1 MIKRAYFAGGCFWCT
16 ESIFQRIKGV
26 TEVIP
31 GYMGGQ
37 IKNPSYNEV
46 CKGNTGHVETVKV
59 LYDMDLV
66 SYDKLLEIFFLIH
79 DPTTVNRQGNDIGSH
94 YRSAIFF
101 TDLNEKYLIKNYI
114 SQLDKKE
121 VFSKPIVTEVN
132 KEVSFYSAEIE
143 HHDYYNQNAEQPYC
157 QFVISP
163 KIKKLKSIF
172 SQYTK

>member
-1 MIKRAYFAGGCFWCT
+1 MKKILLFVTILTLNFNLHAIEKKAYFAGGCFWCT

-59 LYDMDLV
+59 LYDVDSV
-66 SYDKLLEIFFLIH
+66 SYDKLLEIFFLTH
-79 DPTTVNRQGNDIGSH
+79 DPTSLNRQGKDIGSH

-101 TDLNEKYLIKNYI
+101 Y
-114 SQLDKKE
+114 
-121 VFSKPIVTEVN
+121 
-132 KEVSFYSAEIE
+132 
-143 HHDYYNQNAEQPYC
+143 
-157 QFVISP
+157 
-163 KIKKLKSIF
+163 
-172 SQYTK
+172 